1 MEPVDLLINLLLEG
15 QETMLDASSS
25 ENIISLTSTS
35 RNEKPNTYG
44 ASNIRRKP
52 KLFAPVY

>member
-35 RNEKPNTYG
+35 RNEKLNTYG
-44 ASNIRRKP
+44 ASNI
-52 KLFAPVY
+52 